1 MESAFTYI
9 PGATIFAR
17 FKMSLTFYDQANCKT
32 WMAISICRQ
41 LLFQT
46 QSHLIKVE
54 QVVCIQLS
62 LHAVWPDWAIY
73 STLGN
78 FSKLVATIILPKLYR
93 FFAIFVKV
101 MTIFHFSSEIILG
114 NFYRHL
120 ATFYWSHCWHALVW
134 YYDVTPVTSLY
145 LLQMSLFG
153 GIQALS
159 TLTRVQC
166 FKPVPAKLFNS
177 TNAMK
182 QVFKLVLNLFHVISF
197 SLGVYVHCLWWNKV
211 LQQTKLT
218 Q

>member
-101 MTIFHFSSEIILG
+101 MTIFHFSSEI
-114 NFYRHL
+114 FW
-120 ATFYWSHCWHALVW
+120 ATFTDIWRLFTGHTAGMPWFDIMMWLQWPHCIYCIWAYLGAFRLFLHWLECNVSNQ
-134 YYDVTPVTSLY
+134 SL
-145 LLQMSLFG
+145 QSF
-153 GIQALS
+153 
-159 TLTRVQC
+159 LTQPMQWNK
-166 FKPVPAKLFNS
+166 F
-177 TNAMK
+177 
-182 QVFKLVLNLFHVISF
+182 LNL
-197 SLGVYVHCLWWNKV
+197 Y
-211 LQQTKLT
+211 
-218 Q
+218 